1 MDRIAQTTAAL
12 ARPVA
17 PRLRRPGWRDPR
29 LLVGLVLVAASV
41 ALGGWAVGAAARTV
55 PVYAAVGPLVPGQAL
70 DAGSLAVRE
79 VRLDAAADAYLSAAE
94 PLPTGLVVQRT
105 VADGELVPRSAL
117 GEVDALELRPV
128 AVPVEGVLPSG
139 LVAGA
144 VVDLWFVPEGGGAA
158 VPAGAGSGSAGESGA
173 PGAAPAQPV
182 ALAEALTVAEVG
194 EPDGAFAV
202 GGTTTV
208 HVLVPLDRLT
218 TVLGATAAEGDLQVV
233 VVPGLASS

>member
-1 MDRIAQTTAAL
+1 MDRTAQTTGAL

-70 DAGSLAVRE
+70 DAGTLAVRE
-79 VRLDAAADAYLSAAE
+79 VRLDASAGAYLSATE
-94 PLPTGLVVQRT
+94 PLPEGLVVQRT
-105 VADGELVPRSAL
+105 VEDGELVPRSAL
-117 GEVDALELRPV
+117 GSVDALELRPV
-128 AVPVEGVLPSG
+128 AVPVGGVLPSG

-144 VVDLWFVPEGGGAA
+144 VVDLWFVPED
-158 VPAGAGSGSAGESGA
+158 AGATVAADAAGSTSGA
-173 PGAAPAQPV
+173 GLPAQPV
-182 ALAEALTVAEVG
+182 ALAEGLTVAEVG
-194 EPDGAFAV
+194 EPEGAFAV

-208 HVLVPLDRLT
+208 HVLVPLDLLT
-218 TVLGATAAEGDLQVV
+218 DVLAATAGDGALQVV

>member
-1 MDRIAQTTAAL
+1 MDRTAPTTGAL

-29 LLVGLVLVAASV
+29 LLVGLVLVAGSV

-55 PVYAAVGPLVPGQAL
+55 PVYVAVGSLVPGQAL
-70 DAGSLAVRE
+70 DEASLAVRE
-79 VRLDAAADAYLSAAE
+79 VRLDASTDAYLSAAD
-94 PLPTGLVVQRT
+94 PLPAGLVVQRT

-117 GEVDALELRPV
+117 GEVDALEVRPV

-144 VVDLWFVPEGGGAA
+144 VVDLWFVPEVGASPTA
-158 VPAGAGSGSAGESGA
+158 TATTGATSGS
-173 PGAAPAQPV
+173 PDDPAAPPQPV

-194 EPDGAFAV
+194 EADGAFAV

-218 TVLGATAAEGDLQVV
+218 TVLAATAAEGELQVV
-233 VVPGLASS
+233 VVPGLGSS